1 MEKIMTIEAL
11 ETPLGKSY
19 WANNGAYQDKYDSLW
34 QSLVPASGYAPT
46 IHGEMLR
53 SISRLFYD
61 FCNNGNCNALDFR
74 METCHN
80 CGGWGYEE
88 RYNDEEEQETEDCH
102 YCDGNGECEGEV
114 YLTEYYEEM
123 VDFLYECM
131 YRKEPIRNLQK
142 FLLDNYQSRY
152 SFSDEQMDIYNK
164 VVDAVMYQILTTNNN
179 PNPYYKKE
187 D

>member
-1 MEKIMTIEAL
+1 METKTQKL
-11 ETPLGKSY
+11 VTPLGKSY
-19 WANNGAYQDKYDSLW
+19 WGHDGAYQNLYDSLW
-34 QSLVPASGYAPT
+34 EQLVPASGYATT

-88 RYNDEEEQETEDCH
+88 NYNDDEEQESEDCS
-102 YCDGNGECEGEV
+102 YCSGSGECQDEV
-114 YLTEYYEEM
+114 FITEYYEEM
-123 VDFLYECM
+123 IDFLEEFM
-131 YRKEPIRNLQK
+131 LDKQPIRNLK
-142 FLLDNYQSRY
+142 KWMLDEFTYKY
-152 SFSDEQMDIYNK
+152 SFNEQQMDIYNK
-164 VVDAVMYQILTTNNN
+164 VVDAVMYQVLTTNNN